1 MLNNV
6 IKASFVAILVTGCS
20 VFMPVSTPDIH
31 SYQLGAMSHDNLQA
45 QCTNNTSNTVLQIT
59 HVRADAPYDTI
70 NMFYSTEQYE
80 LDSYV
85 THQWVSLPSGMLT
98 QLIQQKLIQSCTY
111 ANVVNAD
118 FMTVAKYR
126 LTTQIINLKQTIN
139 GTNSTFTLT
148 AVSQLVDNKTNQVL
162 KGKTFD
168 IIVPTTPDPQGYI
181 KGANLAANQF
191 LEQLLVWLKS

>member
-1 MLNNV
+1 MLNNI
-6 IKASFVAILVTGCS
+6 IKASCVAILLTGCS

-31 SYQLGAMSHDNLQA
+31 TYQLGAMSHNNLQT
-45 QCTNNTSNTVLQIT
+45 QCNNNTSNTVLQIT

-70 NMFYSTEQYE
+70 NMFYSTESYE

-85 THQWVSLPSGMLT
+85 THQWVSLPGGMLT
-98 QLIQQKLIQSCTY
+98 QLIQQKLIQSCNY

-139 GTNSTFTLT
+139 GHQSSRIFSTSFCQFIPNNHHGNAPCQSYQDESHAVLWIIGQKYHGQCKHQNRTNYP
-148 AVSQLVDNKTNQVL
+148 
-162 KGKTFD
+162 
-168 IIVPTTPDPQGYI
+168 I
-181 KGANLAANQF
+181 
-191 LEQLLVWLKS
+191 